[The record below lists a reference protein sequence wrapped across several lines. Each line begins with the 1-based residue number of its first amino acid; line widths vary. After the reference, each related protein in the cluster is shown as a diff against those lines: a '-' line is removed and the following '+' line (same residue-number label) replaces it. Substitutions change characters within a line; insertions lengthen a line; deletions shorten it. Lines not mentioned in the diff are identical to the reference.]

1 MMPWIVLTIISLIY
15 ALLRFIDDLVEGIL
29 DPLLSLS
36 FGSTGFGH
44 LTNIARVQNCP
55 DITILNSL
63 FVFLS
68 FCIFVFLS

>member
-36 FGSTGFGH
+36 FGLTGFGH